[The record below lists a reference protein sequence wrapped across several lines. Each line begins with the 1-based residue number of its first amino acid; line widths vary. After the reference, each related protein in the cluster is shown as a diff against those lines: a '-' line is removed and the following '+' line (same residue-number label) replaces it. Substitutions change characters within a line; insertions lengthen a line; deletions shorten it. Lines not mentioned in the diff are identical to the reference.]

1 MFNWNLIT
9 ILVLISLPGI
19 IITTP
24 GLVCS
29 ITRALKPKL
38 PEGKTLPAAPVLGIL
53 LGLEVFILVSGSA
66 ILGNL
71 AALKVGLRAPFFEA
85 LASGG
90 DVWASAAPQFLPL
103 LIGGIIGGLVLV
115 AGYYLVFRPRLD
127 SGTVQSMEGLRLE
140 MGLPGRLLYGGIL
153 EEVLTRW
160 GMMSAFAWLGMKLT
174 GSATP
179 GVFWA
184 AIIISGVVFGLL
196 HIPNYIIAGS
206 RLTAT
211 FVALMLFLNLWASLV
226 FGWLFWQYGLL
237 AAIGAHMLFHLVW
250 FPFDLHFAKAAKS
263 DQNPIIITPDLSPDT
278 SEMK

>member
-19 IITTP
+19 IVTTP
-24 GLVCS
+24 GLVRS

-38 PEGKTLPAAPVLGIL
+38 PTGKTLPPAPVLGIL
-53 LGLEVFILVSGSA
+53 LGLEVLILVSASA
-66 ILGNL
+66 ILGSL
-71 AALKVGLRAPFFEA
+71 AALKVGLRAPFFQA

-90 DVWASAAPQFLPL
+90 DAWTSAAPQFLPL
-103 LIGGIIGGLVLV
+103 LIGGILGGLVLV
-115 AGYYLVFRPRLD
+115 AGYYLIFRPRLD

-174 GSATP
+174 GTASP
-179 GVFWA
+179 GIFWA
-184 AIIISGVVFGLL
+184 AIVISGVVFGLL
-196 HIPNYIIAGS
+196 HIPNYVIAGS
-206 RLTAT
+206 RLTAN

-250 FPFDLHFAKAAKS
+250 FPFDLYFAKGGKS
-263 DQNPIIITPDLSPDT
+263 DQNPIIVTSDLSPDA
-278 SEMK
+278 SEM